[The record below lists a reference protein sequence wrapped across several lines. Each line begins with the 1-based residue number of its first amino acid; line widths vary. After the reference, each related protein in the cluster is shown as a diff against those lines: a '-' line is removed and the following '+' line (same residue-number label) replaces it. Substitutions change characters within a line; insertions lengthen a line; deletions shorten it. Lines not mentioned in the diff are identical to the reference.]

1 MAYLHAEIVREV
13 LSADKKA
20 KVAFLKRHDGFYEF
34 RGYVERVERKPYW
47 SPTRYSGLYA
57 TIEETERS
65 AIMEIPW
72 LGEELRNPKGTI

>member
-34 RGYVERVERKPYW
+34 RGYVERVEGKPYW

-57 TIEETERS
+57 TIEETEQS

-72 LGEELRNPKGTI
+72 LGEELRIPKGTI